1 VPFVRCAA
9 HTRKRRGAGRV
20 TAQARHRANLAYAKV
35 PGKTSHKKISAE
47 NAQSACF

>member
-1 VPFVRCAA
+1 VQRTLANAGVP
-9 HTRKRRGAGRV
+9 G
-20 TAQARHRANLAYAKV
+20 AQARHRANLAYAKV